1 MENEALKKD
10 FDVAVIGC
18 GAYGF
23 PLAARLKAAGKQAV
37 HMGGAA
43 QLLFGIRGQRWEARD
58 DYRVLM
64 NDSWSRPLDSER
76 PEGAKKVENSCYW

>member
-1 MENEALKKD
+1 
-10 FDVAVIGC
+10 
-18 GAYGF
+18 
-23 PLAARLKAAGKQAV
+23 
-37 HMGGAA
+37 MGGAA
-43 QLLFGIRGQRWEARD
+43 QLLFGIRGQRWEARE